1 MSTVLDR
8 PSEPVGVVDRS
19 LLDEYA
25 HSDLSRSLRS
35 LSTSLLPF
43 LLLWAAMFAVYSTSY
58 WLVLALSIPA
68 AAFLIRTYIMF
79 HDCVHGSLLSSRR
92 ANAWLGTVLGLLV
105 FTPFARWRYEHL
117 IHHATAGDLDRRF
130 IGDVPMLTVEEY
142 RAKPLYFRFGYRAYR
157 NPLVMFGL
165 GSIYSTVLM
174 QRFPTPA
181 ARNRMHRSVWLTNLA
196 VVVLVGALCW
206 AFGWQTVLF
215 VELPLVI
222 LAGSVGIW
230 LFYVQHQF
238 DDTYWERTGEWS
250 YNDAAV
256 RGSSHL
262 ALPKVL
268 QFFSGNIGFHHVH
281 HLNPKIP
288 NYNLQRAHEEQP
300 MFRPVPSLSLTEALR
315 ATQLKLWDEQSQSMM
330 TWKQVRAS
338 RAS

>member
-1 MSTVLDR
+1 MSILIDR
-8 PSEPVGVVDRS
+8 PVETVSRADLER
-19 LLDEYA
+19 YA
-25 HSDLSRSLRS
+25 RSDLGRSLRS
-35 LSTSLLPF
+35 LATSVVPF
-43 LLLWAAMFAVYSTSY
+43 LFLWAAMFAVYSTSY
-58 WLVLALSIPA
+58 WLVLLLAIPA
-68 AAFLIRTYIMF
+68 AGFLVRTYIMF
-79 HDCVHGSLLSSRR
+79 HDCVHGSLMRSKR
-92 ANAWLGTVLGLLV
+92 ANTWLGTALGLLV

-130 IGDVPMLTVEEY
+130 IGDVPMLTVAEY
-142 RAKPLYFRFGYRAYR
+142 RAKPFFFRLGYRLYR
-157 NPLVMFGL
+157 TPLVMFGL

-181 ARNRMHRSVWLTNLA
+181 TRNRQQRSVWLTNLA
-196 VVVLVGALCW
+196 VVVFVGALCF

-238 DDTYWERTGEWS
+238 DDTYWERTDEWS
-250 YNDAAV
+250 FNDAAL

-288 NYNLQRAHEEQP
+288 NYNLERAHEEQP
-300 MFRPVPSLSLTEALR
+300 MFRSVPSMSFTDALR
-315 ATQLKLWDEQSQSMM
+315 AVQLKLYDEDAQRMA
-330 TWKQVRAS
+330 TWKQARAAVVS
-338 RAS
+338 

>member
-1 MSTVLDR
+1 MSILIDR
-8 PSEPVGVVDRS
+8 PVETVSRADLER
-19 LLDEYA
+19 YA
-25 HSDLSRSLRS
+25 RSDLGRSLRS
-35 LSTSLLPF
+35 LATSVVPF
-43 LLLWAAMFAVYSTSY
+43 LFLWAAMFAVYSTSY
-58 WLVLALSIPA
+58 WLVLLLAIPA
-68 AAFLIRTYIMF
+68 AGFLVRTYIMF
-79 HDCVHGSLLSSRR
+79 HDCVHGSLMRSKR
-92 ANAWLGTVLGLLV
+92 ANTWLVTALGLLV

-130 IGDVPMLTVEEY
+130 IGDVPMLTVAEY
-142 RAKPLYFRFGYRAYR
+142 RAKPFFFRVGYRLYR
-157 NPLVMFGL
+157 TPLVMFGL

-181 ARNRMHRSVWLTNLA
+181 ARNRQQRSVWLTNLA
-196 VVVLVGALCW
+196 VVAFVGALCF

-238 DDTYWERTGEWS
+238 DDTYWERTDEWS
-250 YNDAAV
+250 FTDAAL

-262 ALPKVL
+262 SLPKVL

-288 NYNLQRAHEEQP
+288 NYNLERAHEEQP
-300 MFRPVPSLSLTEALR
+300 MFRSVPSISFTDALR
-315 ATQLKLWDEQSQSMM
+315 AVQLKLYDEDAQRMA
-330 TWKQVRAS
+330 TWKQARAAVVS
-338 RAS
+338 

>member
-1 MSTVLDR
+1 VSILIDR
-8 PSEPVGVVDRS
+8 PVETVSRADLER
-19 LLDEYA
+19 YA
-25 HSDLSRSLRS
+25 RSDLGRSLRS
-35 LSTSLLPF
+35 LATSVLPF
-43 LLLWAAMFAVYSTSY
+43 LALWAAMFAVYSTSY
-58 WLVLALSIPA
+58 WLVLLLAVPA
-68 AAFLIRTYIMF
+68 AAFLVRTYIMF
-79 HDCVHGSLLSSRR
+79 HDCVHGSLMRSKR
-92 ANAWLGTVLGLLV
+92 ANTWLGTALGLLV

-130 IGDVPMLTVEEY
+130 IGDVPMLTVAEY
-142 RAKPLYFRFGYRAYR
+142 RAKPFFFRVGYRLYR
-157 NPLVMFGL
+157 TPLVMFGL

-181 ARNRMHRSVWLTNLA
+181 ARNRQQRSVWLTNLA
-196 VVVLVGALCW
+196 VVGFVGALCF

-238 DDTYWERTGEWS
+238 DDTYWERTDEWS
-250 YNDAAV
+250 FNDAAL

-262 ALPKVL
+262 SLPKVL

-288 NYNLQRAHEEQP
+288 NYNLERAHEEQP
-300 MFRPVPSLSLTEALR
+300 MFRSVPSMSFTDALR
-315 ATQLKLWDEQSQSMM
+315 AVQLKLYDEDARRMA
-330 TWKQVRAS
+330 TWKQARAAVVS
-338 RAS
+338 

>member
-1 MSTVLDR
+1 VSILIDR
-8 PSEPVGVVDRS
+8 PVETVSRADLEQ
-19 LLDEYA
+19 YA
-25 HSDLSRSLRS
+25 RSDLGRSLRS
-35 LSTSLLPF
+35 LATSVVPF
-43 LLLWAAMFAVYSTSY
+43 LCLWAAMFAVYSTSY
-58 WLVLALSIPA
+58 WLVLLLAVPA
-68 AAFLIRTYIMF
+68 AGFLVRTYIMF
-79 HDCVHGSLLSSRR
+79 HDCVHGSLMRSKR
-92 ANAWLGTVLGLLV
+92 ANTWLGTALGLLV

-130 IGDVPMLTVEEY
+130 IGDVPMLTVAEY
-142 RAKPLYFRFGYRAYR
+142 RAKPFFFRVGYRLYR
-157 NPLVMFGL
+157 TPLVMFGL

-181 ARNRMHRSVWLTNLA
+181 ARNRQQRSVWLTNLA
-196 VVVLVGALCW
+196 IVVFVGALCL

-238 DDTYWERTGEWS
+238 DDTYWERTDEWS
-250 YNDAAV
+250 FNDAAL

-288 NYNLQRAHEEQP
+288 NYNLERAHKEQP
-300 MFRPVPSLSLTEALR
+300 MFRSVPSVSFTDALR
-315 ATQLKLWDEQSQSMM
+315 AVQLKLYDEEARRMA
-330 TWKQVRAS
+330 TWKQARAAVVS
-338 RAS
+338 

>member
-1 MSTVLDR
+1 VSILIDR
-8 PSEPVGVVDRS
+8 PVETVSRADLEQ
-19 LLDEYA
+19 YA
-25 HSDLSRSLRS
+25 RSDLGRSLRS
-35 LSTSLLPF
+35 LATSVVPF
-43 LLLWAAMFAVYSTSY
+43 LFLWAAMFAVYSTSY
-58 WLVLALSIPA
+58 WLVLLLAVPA
-68 AAFLIRTYIMF
+68 AGFLVRTYIMF
-79 HDCVHGSLLSSRR
+79 HDCVHGSLMRSKR
-92 ANAWLGTVLGLLV
+92 ANTWLGTALGLLV

-130 IGDVPMLTVEEY
+130 IGDVPMLTVAEY
-142 RAKPLYFRFGYRAYR
+142 RAKPFFFRVGYRLYR
-157 NPLVMFGL
+157 TPLVMFGL

-174 QRFPTPA
+174 QRFPNPS
-181 ARNRMHRSVWLTNLA
+181 ARNRQQRSVWLTNLA
-196 VVVLVGALCW
+196 VVVFVGALCF

-238 DDTYWERTGEWS
+238 EDTYWERTDEWS
-250 YNDAAV
+250 FNDAAL

-288 NYNLQRAHEEQP
+288 NYNLERAHEEQP
-300 MFRPVPSLSLTEALR
+300 MFRSVPSVSFTDALR
-315 ATQLKLWDEQSQSMM
+315 AVQLKLYDEDTQRMA
-330 TWKQVRAS
+330 TWKQARAAVVS
-338 RAS
+338 

>member
-1 MSTVLDR
+1 VSILIDR
-8 PSEPVGVVDRS
+8 PVETFSRADLER
-19 LLDEYA
+19 YA
-25 HSDLSRSLRS
+25 RSDLGRSLRS
-35 LSTSLLPF
+35 LATSLLPY
-43 LLLWAAMFAVYSTSY
+43 LVLWGAMFAAYSTSY
-58 WLVLALSIPA
+58 WLVLLLAVPA
-68 AAFLIRTYIMF
+68 AGFLVRTYIMF
-79 HDCVHGSLLSSRR
+79 HDCVHGSLMSSKR
-92 ANAWLGTVLGLLV
+92 ANAWLGTALGLLV

-130 IGDVPMLTVEEY
+130 IGDVPMLTVAEY
-142 RAKPLYFRFGYRAYR
+142 RAKPWFFRLGYRLYR
-157 NPLVMFGL
+157 TPLVMFGL

-181 ARNRMHRSVWLTNLA
+181 ARNRVHRSVWLTNVAL
-196 VVVLVGALCW
+196 VVLVAALCF
-206 AFGWQTVLF
+206 AFGWQAVLF
-215 VELPLVI
+215 VELPLVV

-238 DDTYWERTGEWS
+238 DDTYWERTEEWS
-250 YNDAAV
+250 FNDAAL

-300 MFRPVPSLSLTEALR
+300 MFGSVPSVSFTDALR
-315 ATQLKLWDEQSQSMM
+315 AVQLKLWDEDAQRMA
-330 TWKQVRAS
+330 TWKQARAVAIS
-338 RAS
+338 

>member
-1 MSTVLDR
+1 VSILIDR
-8 PSEPVGVVDRS
+8 PVETVSRADLEQ
-19 LLDEYA
+19 YA
-25 HSDLSRSLRS
+25 RSDLGRSLRS
-35 LSTSLLPF
+35 LATSVVPF
-43 LLLWAAMFAVYSTSY
+43 LFLWAAMFAVYSTSY
-58 WLVLALSIPA
+58 WLVLLLAVPA
-68 AAFLIRTYIMF
+68 AGFLVPTYIMF
-79 HDCVHGSLLSSRR
+79 HDCVHGSLMRSKR
-92 ANAWLGTVLGLLV
+92 ANTWLGTALGLLV

-130 IGDVPMLTVEEY
+130 IGDVPMLTVAEY
-142 RAKPLYFRFGYRAYR
+142 RAKPFFFRVGYRLYR
-157 NPLVMFGL
+157 TPLVMFGL

-174 QRFPTPA
+174 QRFPNPS
-181 ARNRMHRSVWLTNLA
+181 ARNRQQRSVWLTNLA
-196 VVVLVGALCW
+196 VVVFVGALCF

-238 DDTYWERTGEWS
+238 EDTYWERTDEWS
-250 YNDAAV
+250 FNDAAL

-288 NYNLQRAHEEQP
+288 NYNLERAHEEQP
-300 MFRPVPSLSLTEALR
+300 MFRSVPSVSFTDALR
-315 ATQLKLWDEQSQSMM
+315 AVQLKLYDEDTQRMA
-330 TWKQVRAS
+330 TWKQARAAVVS
-338 RAS
+338 

>member
-1 MSTVLDR
+1 MSM
-8 PSEPVGVVDRS
+8 VVDRPVDVIDRAD
-19 LLDEYA
+19 LEQYA
-25 HSDLSRSLRS
+25 RSDLGKSLRS
-35 LSTSLLPF
+35 LATSLVPF
-43 LLLWAAMFAVYSTSY
+43 LVLWAAMVALFPVSY
-58 WLVLALSIPA
+58 WLVLLVAIPA
-68 AAFLIRTYIMF
+68 AGFLVRTYIMF

-92 ANAWLGTVLGLLV
+92 ANAWLGTALGLLV

-117 IHHATAGDLDRRF
+117 VHHATAGDLDRRF
-130 IGDVPMLTVEEY
+130 VGDVPMLTVAEY
-142 RAKPLYFRFGYRAYR
+142 QAKPWWFRAGYRAYR
-157 NPLVMFGL
+157 SPFVMFGL

-181 ARNRMHRSVWLTNLA
+181 ARNRMQRSVWLTNVA
-196 VVVLVGALCW
+196 VVVLVAALCF

-222 LAGSVGIW
+222 LAGSAGIW

-238 DDTYWERTGEWS
+238 ESTYWERTEEWGFT
-250 YNDAAV
+250 DAALH
-256 RGSSHL
+256 GSSHL

-300 MFRPVPSLSLTEALR
+300 QFRSVPRVSLADGLR
-315 ATQLKLWDEQSQSMM
+315 ATQLKLWDEQSHQMV
-330 TWKQVRAS
+330 TWKQARA
-338 RAS
+338 RA